1 MLKHRLNFECWPNRL
16 GKNKRQLKDSEV
28 VLMVYS
34 VTKDTV
40 ALVADTA
47 ELFLFQ
53 GRVVEVR
60 MDMLVAE
67 QMG

>member
-1 MLKHRLNFECWPNRL
+1 MNFECWPNRL
-16 GKNKRQLKDSEV
+16 GKDKRQLKYSEV
-28 VLMVYS
+28 VLMVLHS

-40 ALVADTA
+40 ALEADTV